1 MASWPRPLTQKR
13 QRIRHLRPTRT
24 RFEASDAR
32 RDFGFRISNF
42 GFSLSV
48 NRNSGL
54 SSIRNRKSAI
64 SISMS
69 IYRRVL
75 AYYRPFWPQ
84 TIFGLLLSLCGIGLN
99 LLKPWPLKF
108 IVDQILPSFARG
120 SQTNTFIGFQLF
132 AGHLRI
138 PTSPILSVHGL
149 IAALCL
155 ALIAIQLVWGAI
167 NWITSYLFVK
177 IGLQAL
183 LKLRTDLYAYLQSL
197 SLKYH
202 DARRSSDSSFRVAYD
217 SQSIQ
222 TIYNKGFTNIFG
234 SIITLVGTFVIMVR
248 LDWQLTL
255 LSLAIVPLIVGAIY
269 FFAHRIRRE
278 STFIQEQESAMLA
291 QAQEGL
297 SSIRMV
303 HAFGREEFEILQFH
317 QQASQ
322 SLEANLRLTLTN
334 VNSALVISTLMVIGT
349 AAMYYVGTLHVLAGT
364 LTLGSLLVFSAY
376 LLMLYQPLESL
387 TYTAWAMEGATAG
400 ARRCFEVLDGQDDVV
415 DSPKAI
421 AISSARGLI
430 EFQNVSFA
438 YAQDR
443 RVLHNLHLTISPNQI
458 VALVGGTGA
467 GKSTLLSLVPRFYDP
482 TSGSVMLDGCDLREI
497 TKKSLRAQIAIVLQD
512 TLLFSTSVREN
523 IAYGRP
529 DATEEEIVDAARRA
543 QADEFILQMPNGY
556 QSAVGER
563 GGHLSVG
570 QRQRLGIARAFLKN
584 APVLLLDEPTS
595 ALDPATESAI
605 METIK
610 ELMRGR
616 TTLIATHRLATVHNV
631 DQIVV
636 LDRGRVVEQGR
647 GSELVARGGVY
658 AKLYTSGK
666 FAT

>member
-1 MASWPRPLTQKR
+1 
-13 QRIRHLRPTRT
+13 
-24 RFEASDAR
+24 
-32 RDFGFRISNF
+32 
-42 GFSLSV
+42 
-48 NRNSGL
+48 
-54 SSIRNRKSAI
+54 
-64 SISMS
+64 MS

-75 AYYRPFWPQ
+75 QYYRPFWPQ
-84 TIFGLLLSLCGIGLN
+84 TVFGLVLSLVGIGLN
-99 LLKPWPLKF
+99 LLKPWPFKL
-108 IVDQILPSFARG
+108 IVDDVLTSANDLRQDKRG
-120 SQTNTFIGFQLF
+120 FVL
-132 AGHLRI
+132 L
-138 PTSPILSVHGL
+138 LC
-149 IAALCL
+149 AALV
-155 ALIAIQLVWGAI
+155 ALQLLWGI
-167 NWITSYLFVK
+167 VNWVTNYLFVK

-183 LKLRTDLYAYLQSL
+183 LKLRTDLYSYLQSL

-234 SIITLVGTFVIMVR
+234 STITLAGTFVIMVQ

-255 LSLAIVPLIVGAIY
+255 LSLGIVPLIVAAIY
-269 FFAHRIRRE
+269 FFAYRIRRE

-303 HAFGREEFEILQFH
+303 HAFGREEFEVRQFH
-317 QQASQ
+317 RQARQ
-322 SLEANLRLTLTN
+322 SLQANLRLTLTN

-400 ARRCFEVLDGQDDVV
+400 AKRCFEVLDRQDDVV
-415 DSPKAI
+415 DSPNAI
-421 AISSARGLI
+421 AILSARGSI
-430 EFQNVSFA
+430 EFRNVSFA

-443 RVLHNLHLTISPNQI
+443 HVLLNLDLTISPNQI

-482 TSGSVMLDGCDLREI
+482 TSGSVMLDGRNLREI

-529 DATEEEIVDAARRA
+529 DATEEEIVEAARRA
-543 QADEFILQMPNGY
+543 QADEFIRQMPNGY

-584 APVLLLDEPTS
+584 APILLLDEPTS

-616 TTLIATHRLATVHNV
+616 TTLIATHRLATVHSV
-631 DQIVV
+631 DQIIV
-636 LDRGRVVEQGR
+636 LEHGHIVEQGR

-658 AKLYTSGK
+658 AKLYASGHYPS
-666 FAT
+666 

>member
-1 MASWPRPLTQKR
+1 
-13 QRIRHLRPTRT
+13 
-24 RFEASDAR
+24 
-32 RDFGFRISNF
+32 
-42 GFSLSV
+42 
-48 NRNSGL
+48 
-54 SSIRNRKSAI
+54 
-64 SISMS
+64 MS

-75 AYYRPFWPQ
+75 KYYRPFLPH
-84 TIFGLLLSLCGIGLN
+84 TLLGLVLSLVGIGLN
-99 LLKPWPLKF
+99 LLKPWPFKI
-108 IVDQILPSFARG
+108 IVDNFLRTG
-120 SQTNTFIGFQLF
+120 SAIRADWRTGVAL
-132 AGHLRI
+132 
-138 PTSPILSVHGL
+138 
-149 IAALCL
+149 LCL
-155 ALIAIQLVWGAI
+155 ALVAIQLLWGI
-167 NWITSYLFVK
+167 MNWMTNYLFVK

-183 LKLRTDLYAYLQSL
+183 LNLRTDIYSHLQRL

-202 DARRSSDSSFRVAYD
+202 DARRSTDSSFRVAYD

-234 SIITLVGTFVIMVR
+234 SMLTLIGTFIIMVR

-269 FFAHRIRRE
+269 IFAHRIRRE
-278 STFIQEQESAMLA
+278 STSIQEQESAVLT

-303 HAFGREEFEILQFH
+303 HAFGREEFEISQFH
-317 QQASQ
+317 QQARQ

-349 AAMYYVGTLHVLAGT
+349 AAMYYVGTWHVLAGT

-387 TYTAWAMEGATAG
+387 TYTTWAMEGATAG
-400 ARRCFEVLDGQDDVV
+400 AKRCFEVLDRQDDVI
-415 DSPKAI
+415 DSPEAVAISLAQGAI
-421 AISSARGLI
+421 AFRS
-430 EFQNVSFA
+430 VSFG

-443 RVLHNLHLTISPNQI
+443 HVLRDINLQIDPNQI
-458 VALVGGTGA
+458 AGLVGGTGA

-482 TSGSVMLDGCDLREI
+482 NKGSITLDGRNLRAI
-497 TKKSLRAQIAIVLQD
+497 TKKALRTQIAIVLQD

-529 DATEEEIVDAARRA
+529 EATEEEIVDAARRA
-543 QADEFILQMPNGY
+543 QADEFIRQLPNGY
-556 QSAVGER
+556 ASLVGER

-570 QRQRLGIARAFLKN
+570 QRQRIGIARAFLKN

-616 TTLIATHRLATVHNV
+616 TTLIATHRLATIHSLN
-631 DQIVV
+631 QIIV
-636 LDRGRVVEQGR
+636 LEQGRIIEQGR
-647 GSELVARGGVY
+647 GSELIAHGGVY
-658 AKLYTSGK
+658 AKLYSSGK
-666 FAT
+666 FQG